1 MREIFETQLNE
12 LQNSLLQMGKMIENI
27 LDLSLNSLIEQ
38 DIVLADKVIEFDDEI
53 DKMEVDIEMK
63 CLELIALQ
71 QPKAK
76 DLRKISTILKI
87 ITDLERIADH
97 GVNIA
102 EITKKI
108 GKEQFIK
115 PLIDIPKM
123 AELVKMMV
131 SRSLYSFVT
140 EDVEL
145 AKEVAKMDDLVDR
158 IYEDIYIELL
168 EMLSVD
174 KNIMKQAV
182 NLLFIGRY
190 LERVADHTTNIC
202 ERIIYMISGK
212 KVKY

>member
-158 IYEDIYIELL
+158 IC
-168 EMLSVD
+168 VD